1 VSNTP
6 DFTLHSQIKI
16 IPKTKQNKR
25 MEQNKIDLSSNNL
38 LKTLVLL
45 SLIWVIFYYG
55 STLLLPLLVSAM
67 IATLLD
73 KPTKKM
79 QKWGLPHWLA
89 ITISILLMSIIV
101 LGLFWLISSQVS
113 TMVNDWSTI
122 REKAVDKY
130 GMFSSWVISNFN
142 VDPKKMVDENFN
154 FINKLKT
161 LFEAFISSFSNLLSQ
176 SFIILVYIILLLMQK
191 KMFIIFFQKLVK
203 NESAAGSILR
213 NSSQIITGYLF
224 GKGKIMTFLFII
236 YYVGFLLGEVPY
248 ALFLALFAS
257 FFSIIPYVGNL
268 IGGGVAVVLS
278 YLYSGGTP
286 ALIVIGV
293 ISAAQLIE
301 NYILTPWIIGDEI
314 DLNPFITVFGVIVLS
329 VLGGIVGAI
338 IALPIL
344 GVLKVFFEHTK
355 GMEAYAFLL
364 KQHKN

>member
-1 VSNTP
+1 MEKY
-6 DFTLHSQIKI
+6 KI
-16 IPKTKQNKR
+16 AIST
-25 MEQNKIDLSSNNL
+25 SNL

-73 KPTKKM
+73 KPTKKL
-79 QKWGLPHWLA
+79 QKWGFPHWLA
-89 ITISILLMSIIV
+89 ITVSILLMSIV
-101 LGLFWLISSQVS
+101 FLGLFWLVSSQIS
-113 TMVNDWSTI
+113 TIANDWSTI
-122 REKAVDKY
+122 KEKALDKY
-130 GMFSSWVISNFN
+130 SPFSNWLHSNFN
-142 VDPKKMVDENFN
+142 IDPKKMIDENFD
-154 FINKLKT
+154 FIGKLKS
-161 LFEAFISSFSNLLSQ
+161 LFKVFISSFSNLLSQ

-203 NESAAGSILR
+203 NEQAAGKILK
-213 NSSQIITGYLF
+213 NSSKIITGYLF
-224 GKGKIMTFLFII
+224 GKGKIMVFLFII

-257 FFSIIPYVGNL
+257 LFSIIPYVGNL
-268 IGGGVAVVLS
+268 IGGGVAVILS

-329 VLGGIVGAI
+329 VLGGVVGAI

-344 GVLKVFFEHTK
+344 GVLKVLFEHTK

-364 KQHKN
+364 KQHKE